1 MSSLEPYPQFF
12 ENVYRGIRHVVE
24 KTLLRRSILGL
35 DVVNVL
41 ALPNVPTQ
49 LRHADLSQS
58 RLESETLRHELAYL
72 VDAILVGPL
81 ATQPPQRLTI
91 HLSRR
96 KNSISRYGSILARM
110 LVACPSISPRA
121 ARRKEFCS
129 FLFSLCALVVI

>member
-49 LRHADLSQS
+49 LRHADPSQS
-58 RLESETLRHELAYL
+58 RLESETLRHVLAYL

-96 KNSISRYGSILARM
+96 KNLDLAVRVG
-110 LVACPSISPRA
+110 L
-121 ARRKEFCS
+121 
-129 FLFSLCALVVI
+129 